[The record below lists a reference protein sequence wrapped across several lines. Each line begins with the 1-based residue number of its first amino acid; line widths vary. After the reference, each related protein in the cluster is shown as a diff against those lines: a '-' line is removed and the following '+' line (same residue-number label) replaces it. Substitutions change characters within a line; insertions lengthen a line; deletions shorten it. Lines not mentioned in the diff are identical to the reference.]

1 MDEISKVFREALLG
15 RLDHTNGSDGPQK
28 KRYELTLA
36 ANSKLL
42 KYMT

>member
-28 KRYELTLA
+28 KRYELA
-36 ANSKLL
+36 RASNA
-42 KYMT
+42 